1 MSDRKKVLFVGDNH
15 ISGKTPANRIG
26 SYLEDTVN
34 KLKDC
39 LNIGLE
45 EKVDAIVLLGDL
57 FDVREVTPEARNLTL
72 AALRS
77 QDNGESWPFPVYITV
92 GNHDIQSSFPL
103 DKSSLGTL
111 IAAEVLKKEDYVP
124 ELGIAFAHFHP
135 DLDKNILDGLLVTH
149 HAIIWSCHAS
159 IGDKPDR
166 FEEYIIPFDNVPVH
180 PNNSLI
186 ISGHIHHPMS
196 CVRSDGKKFVNPG
209 AIGRTSATKDS
220 LTRTLKVYLLE
231 YDLDGTIYNE
241 TYLDLPSAKPAHLV
255 FKIEEIETK
264 KQSKTEVKEFIKSI
278 SAMKQ
283 NNWLHLHDDD
293 KLNILVSDA
302 KEDGLSDDIITI
314 ISETFKSVKNVSTEE
329 SN

>member
-1 MSDRKKVLFVGDNH
+1 MSDRKKVLIVGDKH

-39 LNIGLE
+39 LNIGRE
-45 EKVDAIVLLGDL
+45 EKVDAVVLLGDL

-77 QDNGESWPFPVYITV
+77 QENGLSWPFPVYITV

-111 IAAEVLKKEDYVP
+111 IAAGFLKKEDYVP

-135 DLDKNILDGLLVTH
+135 DLDKNILEGSLVTN
-149 HAIIWSCHAS
+149 HAIIWACHAS

-166 FEEYIIPFDNVPVH
+166 FEEYIIPFDNIPVH

-196 CVRSDGKKFVNPG
+196 YTRSDGKRFINPG

-220 LTRTLKVYLLE
+220 LTRILKVYLLE
-231 YDLDGTIYNE
+231 YDLDK
-241 TYLDLPSAKPAHLV
+241 LDQ
-255 FKIEEIETK
+255 IETT

-278 SAMKQ
+278 TNMKQ

-293 KLNILVSDA
+293 KLNILISDA
-302 KEDGLSDDIITI
+302 KEDGLGDDIIAI
-314 ISETFKSVKNVSTEE
+314 ISETFKTVKSVSKEE

>member
-26 SYLEDTVN
+26 SYLEDTVA

-39 LNIGLE
+39 LNIGV
-45 EKVDAIVLLGDL
+45 EKNVDAIVLLGDL

-77 QDNGESWPFPVYITV
+77 QDNGMSWPFPVYITV

-196 CVRSDGKKFVNPG
+196 YVRSDGKKFVNPG

-231 YDLDGTIYNE
+231 YDLDGTIYDE

-264 KQSKTEVKEFIKSI
+264 KQSKSEVKEFIKSI
-278 SAMKQ
+278 STMKQ

-302 KEDGLSDDIITI
+302 KKDGLNDDIITI
-314 ISETFKSVKNVSTEE
+314 ISDTFKSVKNVSKEE